1 MQLRKIRVYGS
12 LAKFLGRR
20 SFEAAVSS
28 ASEAIRFLLANFPA
42 LEHHMADQR
51 YQVLS
56 DGYALADEGELTHPF
71 GAELCVVPVL
81 AGAGG
86 SPVGRIFMG
95 AALIAASLLLG
106 PGGLLAG
113 KIFNLTLGSSVATM
127 GVGIGSTLV
136 LGGVSQLLTP
146 VPRNSGMGDDSND
159 DPRRSYSFSGVQQS
173 SRQGVPIPLVYGWDV
188 VVGSIVISAGIDT
201 VQVSA

>member
-1 MQLRKIRVYGS
+1 MQLRKIRVYGR

-28 ASEAIRFLLANFPA
+28 AAEAVRFLVANFPA
-42 LEHHMADQR
+42 LEQHMAEQH

-56 DGYALADEGELTHPF
+56 DGYALGDEDELAHPF
-71 GAELCVVPVL
+71 GAELRIVPVL
-81 AGAGG
+81 SGAGG

-95 AALIAASLLLG
+95 AALIAASLLFA
-106 PGGLLAG
+106 PGGFLASQA
-113 KIFNLTLGSSVATM
+113 FTLGAEAVRI
-127 GVGIGSTLV
+127 GVGIGATLL

-146 VPRNSGMGDDSND
+146 VPRNTLAGEDSQD
-159 DPRRSYSFSGVQQS
+159 DPRRSYSFSGVQQT

-188 VVGSIVISAGIDT
+188 TIGSIVISAGVDT
-201 VQVSA
+201 VQVNA